1 MPTIIAFHPSGFE
14 IHFEVELG
22 GVADMVRRLEQ
33 RRYRPSREL
42 AYTAEGLPVCPR
54 HGVPM
59 QKRTKQ
65 NDTWYSHKVT
75 DPASGEVIY
84 CRGYASPSSPGFDV
98 LPAAKTATETE
109 PANGQNGKAKP
120 VAVDEPNG
128 GNNGNS
134 RSPNNRPANKVDLNK
149 LNQELFG

>member
-14 IHFEVELG
+14 IRFDVELG

-42 AYTAEGLPVCPR
+42 AYTAEGLPICPR

-59 QKRTKQ
+59 QKRKKQ
-65 NDTWYSHKVT
+65 SDTWFSHKVT
-75 DPASGEVIY
+75 DPTSGEVIY

-98 LPAAKTATETE
+98 LPAAKTATETK
-109 PANGQNGKAKP
+109 PANGQNGNHKAG
-120 VAVDEPNG
+120 A
-128 GNNGNS
+128 S
-134 RSPNNRPANKVDLNK
+134 QRPMAE
-149 LNQELFG
+149 QR

>member
-42 AYTAEGLPVCPR
+42 AYTAEGLPLCPR

-59 QKRTKQ
+59 QKREKQ
-65 NDTWYSHKVT
+65 GDRWFSHKVT
-75 DPASGEVIY
+75 DPNLGEVIY

-98 LPAAKTATETE
+98 LPPVTAVAETE
-109 PANGQNGKAKP
+109 PANGQNENAKP
-120 VAVDEPNG
+120 GTAHKQNEDS
-128 GNNGNS
+128 NGNG
-134 RSPNNRPANKVDLNK
+134 RSHDNQPVNKVDLNK
-149 LNQELFG
+149 LNKELFG

>member
-14 IHFEVELG
+14 IRFEVELG
-22 GVADMVRRLEQ
+22 GVANMVHRLVQ

-42 AYTAEGLPVCPR
+42 TYTAEGLPVCPR

-65 NDTWYSHKVT
+65 NDTWFSHKVT
-75 DPASGEVIY
+75 DPKSGEVIY
-84 CRGYASPSSPGFDV
+84 CRGYASPSSPGFDI
-98 LPAAKTATETE
+98 LPATKPE
-109 PANGQNGKAKP
+109 PANGHNGKTKSAAVNRQNGT
-120 VAVDEPNG
+120 
-128 GNNGNS
+128 NGNG
-134 RSPNNRPANKVDLNK
+134 RSPIKRPSNTVDLDK